1 MSMMQQLDRLRQ
13 SMITQVVGGP
23 QPVTWTDLVGVTVEP
38 DNTLKK
44 TATTAWGNGGAASV
58 EILSG
63 DGEVFSTATNLNTY
77 RMFGFSPTNAN
88 ANYNSIRHAC
98 YFVSNATGLALEAW
112 ENGARRKVYGPYS
125 IGAVGSVERVGTT
138 IYYKHNGVV
147 FHTSA
152 LSSSGPLLVDV
163 AIYNQ
168 NATLS
173 NVLLEDNS

>member
-1 MSMMQQLDRLRQ
+1 MIPQLDRLRQ
-13 SMITQVVGGP
+13 SMIEQFAGGP
-23 QPVTWTDLVGVTVEP
+23 QPITWTDLVGVTVEP

-44 TATTAWGNGGAASV
+44 TAVTGWGNGGAASV
-58 EILSG
+58 ETLNG

-88 ANYNSIRHAC
+88 ANYTSIRHAC

-112 ENGARRKVYGPYS
+112 ENGGRRKVYGPYA
-125 IGAVGSVERVGTT
+125 IGDVGSVERVGTT

-147 FHTSA
+147 FHTST

-163 AIYNQ
+163 AIYDQ

-173 NVLLEDNS
+173 NVLIDDRSV